1 MRAGVDRSGMLA
13 NRHCAMRSGVS
24 AVRGDPM
31 QSRTTISRR
40 GALRLG
46 AGGLL
51 AAPGLIRSAAAESK
65 TLYVNS
71 YGGVWDTSWR
81 KAFFDPFTAETGIE
95 IKLVPGVTMAKLK
108 AIVQTG
114 NYEYDET
121 NFGDS
126 EFAQAV
132 HDGLLEKLDRDAA
145 RVDRLPPNVVGDY
158 GILGYSLGTNIV
170 YRTDKFPNGGPQ
182 SWADFWDVKKFPGP
196 RCLFDRSFT
205 CLAFALLADGVPTD
219 KLYPMDLDRAFRK
232 MDEIKPHIKV
242 WWKEGAQSQQLIRD
256 GEVDIIAMWSARAV
270 DLQDAKVPVEIVWNG
285 GELYYAHLVVPKGA
299 PNAKAAWQ
307 FAGFAGQAQPQANFT
322 VILPYGP
329 SNAAA
334 RALVPEARLRQ
345 TPAWPGNEKVM
356 FQHDAA
362 WRSG

>member
-1 MRAGVDRSGMLA
+1 
-13 NRHCAMRSGVS
+13 
-24 AVRGDPM
+24 
-31 QSRTTISRR
+31 
-40 GALRLG
+40 
-46 AGGLL
+46 
-51 AAPGLIRSAAAESK
+51 
-65 TLYVNS
+65 
-71 YGGVWDTSWR
+71 
-81 KAFFDPFTAETGIE
+81 
-95 IKLVPGVTMAKLK
+95 
-108 AIVQTG
+108 
-114 NYEYDET
+114 
-121 NFGDS
+121 
-126 EFAQAV
+126 
-132 HDGLLEKLDRDAA
+132 
-145 RVDRLPPNVVGDY
+145 
-158 GILGYSLGTNIV
+158 
-170 YRTDKFPNGGPQ
+170 
-182 SWADFWDVKKFPGP
+182 
-196 RCLFDRSFT
+196 
-205 CLAFALLADGVPTD
+205 
-219 KLYPMDLDRAFRK
+219 

-345 TPAWPGNEKVM
+345 TPAWPDNEKVM

-362 WRSG
+362 WLAPRLAEIRERWTQWMTS